1 MKGCNGKG
9 MQYIKG
15 FENYHNERQ
24 TAITLGKFDG
34 LHRGHELLVER
45 VIAHKKQED
54 VDALVFAFDMQPLY
68 EKLGQEYR
76 PLLSGEEKAARLH
89 GRIDYFVECPFV
101 EEISAMEAE
110 DFIRR
115 VLVERFHVK
124 YIVVGDDFRFGHKR
138 RGDVQMLQKYAER
151 FGYQLEVLP
160 KICYGG
166 REISS
171 TYIKE
176 ARDKGDDVLVDVL
189 LGYAYTEKK

>member
-1 MKGCNGKG
+1 

-45 VIAHKKQED
+45 VIAFKKQEA
-54 VDALVFAFDMQPLY
+54 VDAVVFAFDMQPLY

-76 PLLSGEEKAARLH
+76 PLLSGEEKAARLQ
-89 GRIDYFVECPFV
+89 GRIDYFVECPFT
-101 EEISAMEAE
+101 EEISSMEAE

-124 YIVVGDDFRFGHKR
+124 YIVVGNDFRFGHKR
-138 RGDVQMLQKYAER
+138 HGDVQMLQEYAER
-151 FGYQLEVLP
+151 FDYQLEVLE

-176 ARDKGDDVLVDVL
+176 ERDKGNAALVDEL
-189 LGYAYTEKK
+189 LGYVYTVRK